1 MKLNHKILLTCFVI
15 AIVTGAI
22 FSVYSQAP
30 LYLSAQDPAG
40 NPTQIDLTQ
49 DPTGTQ
55 WHEIYPT
62 YSIVR
67 VITHWIDNG
76 GPGLDPSDQVEF
88 DNTGVY
94 YHVDQVLTTI
104 HWTWK
109 ENYPADPTPTVES
122 ASETDWID
130 YPLEGVSPDPTVDWH
145 QIYPPDDFSRT
156 FKITSHE
163 DTNGDGAIN
172 PSEQFDMTYDDN
184 AEVRWAHLDAI
195 STDIVVSPKEP
206 VPEFPLG
213 VTLVLGLGLAVAII
227 YVAWKRRPISPKKI

>member
-1 MKLNHKILLTCFVI
+1 MKLKLKTMLTFVF
-15 AIVTGAI
+15 VAI
-22 FSVYSQAP
+22 FASAIFNVQAQAP

-109 ENYPADPTPTVES
+109 ENWPGDPTPTVES
-122 ASETDWID
+122 ASETEYLGD
-130 YPLEGVSPDPTVDWH
+130 YLEGVSPDPVVNWH

-163 DTNGDGAIN
+163 DTDGDGLIN
-172 PSEQFDMTYDDN
+172 PSEQFDMTYDDTG
-184 AEVRWAHLDAI
+184 EVRWAHLDAI
-195 STDIVVSPKEP
+195 STDIIVSPKDGL
-206 VPEFPLG
+206 PEFPFGLELG
-213 VTLVLGLGLAVAII
+213 LGLGLAVAII
-227 YVAWKRRPISPKKI
+227 YVAWKRKPISTK

>member
-1 MKLNHKILLTCFVI
+1 M
-15 AIVTGAI
+15 
-22 FSVYSQAP
+22 
-30 LYLSAQDPAG
+30 
-40 NPTQIDLTQ
+40 
-49 DPTGTQ
+49 
-55 WHEIYPT
+55 
-62 YSIVR
+62 R
-67 VITHWIDNG
+67 VITNWIDNG

-109 ENYPADPTPTVES
+109 EDGITPTVES
-122 ASETDWID
+122 ASETDYMGPD
-130 YPLEGVSPDPTVDWH
+130 LEGVNPDITIQWH

-163 DTNGDGAIN
+163 DIDPQGPGKADGLIN
-172 PSEQFDMTYDDN
+172 PSEQFDITYDVGG
-184 AEVRWAHLDAI
+184 EVRWAHLDAI

-206 VPEFPLG
+206 VPEFPFG
-213 VTLVLGLGLAVAII
+213 FALGLGLAVVII